1 MRRSKSRLGFV
12 LFFPATCRKQGRL
25 QGRCPESRGGFSAL
39 VLQWNC
45 LEDILKSQV
54 PRPYQLNHNL
64 GVRVEGSRH
73 SLMLKLPSNSN
84 MQPGLN
90 TSVNKEGRRKYKES
104 LGTSLAVQWL
114 RRRLPMQGVRVR
126 SLVRELRS
134 HIPCGQK
141 IQNIKHCNKLYV
153 KYCNKFNKHYNKW
166 LTWKKMIK

>member
-1 MRRSKSRLGFV
+1 MPASWRLQVHSKMQNLCHWRKAWARNSRPSEARGFWMRRSKSRLGFV

-84 MQPGLN
+84 MQPGLK
-90 TSVNKEGRRKYKES
+90 TVVLCLLCIWHASGPQVAEFTLITDTLES
-104 LGTSLAVQWL
+104 SPWWFLSQEA
-114 RRRLPMQGVRVR
+114 
-126 SLVRELRS
+126 
-134 HIPCGQK
+134 IYD
-141 IQNIKHCNKLYV
+141 I
-153 KYCNKFNKHYNKW
+153 
-166 LTWKKMIK
+166 